1 MSEKLDD
8 CQSACMEAENEFYEA
23 SDKIEVQ
30 RYLLGVVIM
39 GYDSRAFTHSSDFSK
54 MYCVF
59 SYHER
64 LLLAKSCNILV

>member
-30 RYLLGVVIM
+30 RYVPTWVYYNEI
-39 GYDSRAFTHSSDFSK
+39 
-54 MYCVF
+54 
-59 SYHER
+59 
-64 LLLAKSCNILV
+64 